1 MKQSRKRRTKSK
13 ALRPKKLSMKNAFK
27 GIRTVGAP
35 SGRAMKRVGDAMA
48 AGTRIRKKKSPK
60 MVKTPRFI

>member
-1 MKQSRKRRTKSK
+1 MVKKRTRSK
-13 ALRPKKLSMKNAFK
+13 TFRPKKLSMKNAFA

-48 AGTRIRKKKSPK
+48 AGTRIRKKKGSK

>member
-1 MKQSRKRRTKSK
+1 MVKRRKKNKVFKS
-13 ALRPKKLSMKNAFK
+13 KKLSMKNAFK

-48 AGTRIRKKKSPK
+48 AGTRIRKKKSSK

>member
-1 MKQSRKRRTKSK
+1 MGRSPKRRTKRKSM
-13 ALRPKKLSMKNAFK
+13 RPKKLSMKNAFK

-48 AGTRIRKKKSPK
+48 AGTRIRKKKGSK
-60 MVKTPRFI
+60 MMKTPRFI